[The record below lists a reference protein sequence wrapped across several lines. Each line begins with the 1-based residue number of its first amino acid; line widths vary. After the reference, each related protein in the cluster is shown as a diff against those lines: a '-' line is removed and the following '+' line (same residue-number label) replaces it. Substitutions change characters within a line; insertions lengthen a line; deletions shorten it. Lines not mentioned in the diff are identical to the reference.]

1 MSKRAIISISEGNF
15 EEGFSIILQIGEEG
29 KPPTLTLSENL
40 RLPPVSE
47 LLENYWQ
54 WQESYYQAP
63 IIRQARIV
71 RIVVPENQIT
81 NRSDS
86 SNQSPQDCKIATQEF
101 TEMMIKWFENP
112 TFGYIR
118 ETIQEEVGKQ
128 EALRVI
134 LETNDLRLWR
144 LPWHLWTLFERRPKS
159 ELSLSLK
166 SYRRIPC
173 KNLQNPVKVLAIL
186 GNSENLDLEEDRQQL
201 EKLKKLGAKITW
213 LIQPSQRVLRDL
225 LWNKHWDILFFAGH
239 SSTEIVTEHGV
250 LQINET
256 EEPLSLWE
264 LRNTLKASVDKGLQL
279 AIFNSCDGLGLA
291 RDLAEVNIPY
301 VIVMREPV
309 PNQIAE
315 RFLEY
320 FLASFSQ
327 GKSLNLSVRD
337 ARIRLKDD
345 QKEHHLPCA
354 DWLPVIYQN
363 QASSPLYWH
372 KRGYRKWLLP
382 LGLVFSPLALIP
394 FFSYPLV
401 SQLISECENLL
412 IKENLT
418 TAKQEGVNA
427 CQSKNFVLARKK
439 FEESLF
445 INPNDP
451 ETRIYLENTKIG
463 NRPAFNIAVSV
474 PIGSNLNVAQEMLRG
489 VAQAQIKVNQ
499 TGGITGRF
507 LKVTIANDNNDPK
520 IGTEIAK
527 TLIKDPRIIAVA
539 GHNASDVSVAVAPL
553 YNQGKLVMIT
563 PTSFSD
569 MLSSRGDYVFRIVF
583 SIRFVADT
591 LADEVIGQNKKKV
604 AICSSTTAVDN
615 ESFRNQFT
623 NSLQAKGGEYIPV
636 YCNFDDPNFDPQAK
650 IAEII
655 SSGADSLLVAP
666 HVDRIEKAINI
677 AKANQGRLTL
687 FASPTLYTSITLN
700 SGQGNVNGLILCVPW
715 HPDNPSTFPKA
726 APFLNEA
733 TKLWKGPVN
742 WRTANSYDAT
752 LVIAEGLKK
761 SKTRE
766 ELKNA
771 IKNSSFSLQGVTGK
785 LKFLPSGDRQFNP
798 DSILVVKVQPNSN
811 TESKYDFKLLN
822 R

>member
-1 MSKRAIISISEGNF
+1 MSKRVIISISEGNF
-15 EEGFSIILQIGEEG
+15 EEGFPIILQIGEEG
-29 KPPTLTLSENL
+29 KPSTLTLSENL
-40 RLPPVSE
+40 RLPPASE

-86 SNQSPQDCKIATQEF
+86 SDQSPQDCKMATQEF

-144 LPWHLWTLFERRPKS
+144 LPWHLWTLFEKRPKS
-159 ELSLSLK
+159 EFSLSLK

-173 KNLQNPVKVLAIL
+173 KKLQSPVKILAIL
-186 GNSENLDLEEDRQQL
+186 GNSENLNLSKDRQQL
-201 EKLKKLGAKITW
+201 ENLKKLGAKITW
-213 LIQPSQRVLRDL
+213 LTQPSKKVLKDL
-225 LWNKHWDILFFAGH
+225 LWNKYWDILFFAGH
-239 SSTEIVTEHGV
+239 SSTEIVTDHGI

-256 EEPLSLWE
+256 EEPLSLGE
-264 LRNTLKASVDKGLQL
+264 LQNTLHTSVDKGLQL

-301 VIVMREPV
+301 VIVMREPI

-345 QKEHHLPCA
+345 QKEHTLPCA

-363 QASSPLYWH
+363 QASLPLYWH
-372 KRGYRKWLLP
+372 KLDYKKWFLPLVLACLP
-382 LGLVFSPLALIP
+382 LGLIPLFSHPLI
-394 FFSYPLV
+394 F
-401 SQLISECENLL
+401 QRISECENLL

-439 FEESLF
+439 FEESLSV
-445 INPNDP
+445 NPNDP

-489 VAQAQIKVNQ
+489 VAQAQIEVNQ
-499 TGGITGRF
+499 RGGIAGRF
-507 LKVTIANDNNDPK
+507 LKVTIANDNNDPR

-527 TLIKDPRIIAVA
+527 TLINDPRIIAVA
-539 GHNASDVSVAVAPL
+539 GHNASDVSVTVAPL

-569 MLSSRGDYVFRIVF
+569 MLSSSGDYVFRIVP
-583 SIRFVADT
+583 SIRFVADA
-591 LADEVIGQNKKKV
+591 LADEIIGQNKKKV
-604 AICSSTTAVDN
+604 AICSSITAVDN

-636 YCNFDDPNFDPQAK
+636 YCNFDNPNFDPQAK

-655 SSGADSLLVAP
+655 SSGADSLLLAP
-666 HVDRIEKAINI
+666 HIDRIEKAISI
-677 AKANQGRLTL
+677 AKANQGQLTL

-715 HPDNPSTFPKA
+715 HPDNPGTFPKTD
-726 APFLNEA
+726 PFLNEA

-771 IKNSSFSLQGVTGK
+771 IKNSSFSLVGVTGK

-798 DSILVVKVQPNSN
+798 DSILVVKVQPNPK
-811 TESKYDFKLLN
+811 TQSKYDFKLIN